1 MSGTLNDFF
10 PFEPT
15 PSQAQA
21 IEQLTLFTAG
31 TGSQQLYVLKG
42 YAGTGKTTLISA
54 YIEWLKSMQ
63 VSVLLMA
70 PTGRAAKVLSSY
82 SGELASTIHRS
93 IYFYGAVDGVPVFKL
108 QQNKRTNMVVIVDEA
123 SMIGNGGG
131 LGTSFQMRER
141 TLLDDLIQFTFS
153 GKDCKII
160 FVGDVAQLPPV
171 GTPESPALDLQYVKG
186 RYPVLGFG
194 SELTDV
200 TRQALNSGILRHASM
215 IRTKL
220 MENDFEL
227 PLFNFSGVTD
237 CRKLMGPE
245 IEEEVSRCYD
255 LVGVDQTVVICRSN
269 KQANAYNKYIR
280 YQIFFFEEELSAGDR
295 LMVVKNNYFWLSE
308 FEKGGFI
315 ANGDVIYVNRVI
327 STEEKFGF
335 RFADLSITIE
345 QLGGDPITMEVKVL
359 VDTLHSE
366 VPALS
371 RADSN
376 RLYEEVSR
384 SYLHILDRK
393 TRSEALKKD
402 PYFNAV
408 QVKFAYAITCH
419 KAQGGQW
426 SHVFVDQG
434 YLTEEQID
442 LSFFRWLYTAVTRAS
457 EQLYLLN
464 FDDKFFVETE

>member
-186 RYPVLGFG
+186 RYPVLGF
-194 SELTDV
+194 
-200 TRQALNSGILRHASM
+200 
-215 IRTKL
+215 
-220 MENDFEL
+220 
-227 PLFNFSGVTD
+227 
-237 CRKLMGPE
+237 
-245 IEEEVSRCYD
+245 
-255 LVGVDQTVVICRSN
+255 
-269 KQANAYNKYIR
+269 
-280 YQIFFFEEELSAGDR
+280 
-295 LMVVKNNYFWLSE
+295 
-308 FEKGGFI
+308 
-315 ANGDVIYVNRVI
+315 
-327 STEEKFGF
+327 
-335 RFADLSITIE
+335 
-345 QLGGDPITMEVKVL
+345 
-359 VDTLHSE
+359 
-366 VPALS
+366 
-371 RADSN
+371 
-376 RLYEEVSR
+376 
-384 SYLHILDRK
+384 
-393 TRSEALKKD
+393 
-402 PYFNAV
+402 
-408 QVKFAYAITCH
+408 
-419 KAQGGQW
+419 
-426 SHVFVDQG
+426 
-434 YLTEEQID
+434 
-442 LSFFRWLYTAVTRAS
+442 
-457 EQLYLLN
+457 
-464 FDDKFFVETE
+464 